1 MSRIA
6 TPNRSGRPSGVT
18 STHQTHDGVTPSR
31 WVERWSRS
39 VSSGSRV
46 LDVACGGGRH
56 ARLLAARG
64 CKVTA
69 VDRDSACAQAL
80 AGEPNIEFIAAD
92 LESGAWPLGDAQF
105 DVIVVT
111 NYLHRPLFP
120 ALMNA
125 LAPGGLLIYETFSA
139 GNAEFGRPS
148 NPDYL
153 LRPRELLD
161 VFGKDMRVLAFEDGF
176 AAQPKLAMV
185 QRIAVRRASPYEI
198 LTAEKCHL

>member
-1 MSRIA
+1 MIHDSVTA
-6 TPNRSGRPSGVT
+6 SG
-18 STHQTHDGVTPSR
+18 
-31 WVERWSRS
+31 WVERWSHS
-39 VSSGSRV
+39 VNSGSRV

-56 ARLLAARG
+56 ARLLAAHG

-69 VDRDSACAQAL
+69 VDRDPASGQAL
-80 AGEPNIEFIAAD
+80 AGEPNIEFIVAD
-92 LESGAWPLGDAQF
+92 LEAGAWPLGDAQF

-125 LAPGGLLIYETFSA
+125 LASGGLLIYETFAA
-139 GNAEFGRPS
+139 GNAAFGKPS

-161 VFGKDMRVLAFEDGF
+161 AFGTDMRVLAFEDGF
-176 AAQPKLAMV
+176 SEQPEPAMV
-185 QRIAVRRASPYEI
+185 QRIAVRKADPGA
-198 LTAEKCHL
+198 TMAAERCRL